1 MKNEIVTPF
10 LMKLYY
16 LLLLLLPLFIACS
29 KSSYADTELN
39 TVVPT
44 LTGFAPTSG
53 HAGSVVVLKGTN
65 FSQTV
70 ASNAVSIGGVEA
82 TVISASSTEIKVVAP
97 EGIAGGKIVIISNG
111 SAITSVTNYTVLR
124 L

>member
-1 MKNEIVTPF
+1 
-10 LMKLYY
+10 MKLYY
-16 LLLLLLPLFIACS
+16 LLLLLSPLFIACS

-53 HAGSVVVLKGTN
+53 HAGSIVVLKGTN
-65 FSQTV
+65 FSQTI

-82 TVISASSTEIKVVAP
+82 TVISVSSTEIKVTAP

-111 SAITSVTNYTVLR
+111 SALTSVTNYTVLPM
-124 L
+124 

>member
-1 MKNEIVTPF
+1 MKV
-10 LMKLYY
+10 YY
-16 LLLLLLPLFIACS
+16 LLFLLLPFFLSCS

-39 TVVPT
+39 TVIPT
-44 LTGFAPTSG
+44 LTSFAPTSG

-82 TVISASSTEIKVVAP
+82 IVISASSTEIKVTAP
-97 EGIAGGKIVIISNG
+97 AGIAGGKIVIISNG
-111 SAITSVTNYTVLR
+111 SAITSVTNYTVLP